1 MDEWSFALLSCK
13 VFVRC
18 HLAGSVIYHKGET
31 SDYAYVIL
39 GGSVKVSARDGA
51 AAVDRTHGGGIVVKC
66 LICCRIARSGWL
78 SCAAVQLRP

>member
-39 GGSVKVSARDGA
+39 GGSVKVSARDSA
-51 AAVDRTHGGGIVVKC
+51 AAVDRTHGGGIAVKC
-66 LICCRIARSGWL
+66 LSVIA
-78 SCAAVQLRP
+78 SCGVAD